1 MAAKCPPSRV
11 FLGWKITRAR
21 NPATISN
28 VLPNALRHHLNPLR
42 GPPTTA
48 AMGDDEESFSSL
60 IGNSQQNIT
69 RISRNVAYVASAV
82 INNPGDGVSIANPT
96 QYHRA
101 MTDILGYKRRIVA
114 SQIRDQTPRQALQQS
129 LVRRL
134 GGGSRA
140 PLLSPEMLEDVPES
154 RTQHSL
160 YQTFAVTSP
169 PSAGPS
175 SEAARMDSE
184 FALSVRKEMAAS
196 ELLEIDERIS
206 ELRAMRKLVFDRMA
220 DVEREQTSD
229 ERTLQH
235 YYPRGERIKQF
246 HPTSPHSAN
255 SSNNQGN
262 GNNKPA
268 IECVDFNSP
277 FGQLALAVGDEVCL
291 YELSSDQTTQLR
303 GTVGHHINCLSVH
316 GADPVVT
323 CGAQHKV
330 YVWHPPSGA
339 SQEDLSEPA
348 ELTGH
353 VGDVIVVDND
363 GETLVTSSMD
373 CTVREWDEK
382 LGKCSTTI
390 DMFPFGEC
398 RALQHSGSALA
409 TGTNDGIVRLF
420 DLRQPVSNH
429 SGRPNVARELLGGH
443 TRAVTALSFQG
454 LEMVSGSE
462 DGSLRIWDLRNGEI
476 GLAESYGGPIQ
487 SVQFDTS
494 KVVASVAGE
503 NGVRVLSRPTG
514 EHRISAIEESLVTSA
529 KYMKGYLV
537 TGRENGDVGVWA
549 V

>member
-1 MAAKCPPSRV
+1 MENPWV
-11 FLGWKITRAR
+11 GD
-21 NPATISN
+21 PATIAN
-28 VLPNALRHHLNPLR
+28 TRPQAHHLHPFR
-42 GPPTTA
+42 GPPTTV
-48 AMGDDEESFSSL
+48 AMGDDEESLSSL
-60 IGNSQQNIT
+60 IGNSQQNIA

-82 INNPGDGVSIANPT
+82 INNPGDGVSVASPT
-96 QYHRA
+96 QYHRT

-140 PLLSPEMLEDVPES
+140 PVLPADLLDDVPES

-175 SEAARMDSE
+175 SEAARMDSD

-246 HPTSPHSAN
+246 HPTPSHATANN
-255 SSNNQGN
+255 SSNGSN
-262 GNNKPA
+262 A
-268 IECVDFNSP
+268 IQCVDFNSP
-277 FGQLALAVGDEVCL
+277 FGQLALAIGDEVCL

-339 SQEDLSEPA
+339 SSEDLSEPA

-363 GETLVTSSMD
+363 GESLVTSSTD

-398 RALQHSGSALA
+398 QALQHSGSALA

-494 KVVASVAGE
+494 KVVASVSGE
-503 NGVRVLSRPTG
+503 NGVRVLSRPTA
-514 EHRISAIEESLVTSA
+514 EHRISAIEDSLVTSA